1 MGLKRMIWRSTPT
14 GAVVDVLKNIR
25 EEGGISAGLKRTMKE
40 NVCEDNPITS
50 RIYKKM
56 NGKKKRTFIS
66 EEKSYSETIEKVIKK
81 FLDGDDWKYSFDEE
95 KGVFSFGLCM
105 DGEIKKI
112 DYLILVCE
120 DSYIVYGNCSVG
132 VNMND
137 KVTVANLAEFI
148 CRVNC
153 GLPYGN
159 FEFNYTDGTV
169 TYKSD
174 IYCKD
179 IEVSDAVV
187 EHSIYVISSMFEN
200 YGKGL
205 LNVISGKLSPQ
216 DAIPE
221 WKE

>member
-1 MGLKRMIWRSTPT
+1 MGI
-14 GAVVDVLKNIR
+14 GAHAGASANA
-25 EEGGISAGLKRTMKE
+25 GISAG
-40 NVCEDNPITS
+40 
-50 RIYKKM
+50 
-56 NGKKKRTFIS
+56 IS
-66 EEKSYSETIEKVIKK
+66 
-81 FLDGDDWKYSFDEE
+81 
-95 KGVFSFGLCM
+95 
-105 DGEIKKI
+105 DGESNTNTVGETNSANYKANQGNAGTRILKGIRNAWSGSDSGKGSAGEQKTGTTQSTNSSVAHGSNHNENKGGNAGAGANI
-112 DYLILVCE
+112 GISANISINQTILVCE